1 MQTKCSADSTLC
13 SHGSAVQPHVKAAH
27 APCSAPWC
35 NHEASSVLTGPGSLI
50 LMTST
55 GRPVV
60 IRSYWLGVQA
70 ESAHPRRLQTL
81 LLAAMRR
88 WRLRGA
94 RPVGLTDMLISDNV
108 LCFLLNVQPCHLPAC
123 GDRNGTPGL
132 ASTVLLCCSLH
143 GMLAWLG

>member
-1 MQTKCSADSTLC
+1 MQTKCSADFTLC

-88 WRLRGA
+88 WRLGGA
-94 RPVGLTDMLISDNV
+94 RPVGLRCLTVMLIFDNV
-108 LCFLLNVQPCHLPAC
+108 LCFLLTSRPVTCQRVETEMARQGLPLLYCCAAVC
-123 GDRNGTPGL
+123 
-132 ASTVLLCCSLH
+132 TVC
-143 GMLAWLG
+143 

>member
-1 MQTKCSADSTLC
+1 MQTKCSADFTLC

-94 RPVGLTDMLISDNV
+94 RPVGLRCLTVMLIFDNV
-108 LCFLLNVQPCHLPAC
+108 LCFLLTSRPVTCQRVETEMA
-123 GDRNGTPGL
+123 RQGL
-132 ASTVLLCCSLH
+132 LLLYCCAAVCTVY
-143 GMLAWLG
+143 